1 MVVSRITRMTTA
13 AAATS
18 SKTKNSRGLAI
29 FSKEGPYAS
38 HMVRLRPVLTSHPGL
53 VPEIPQVPSTSTAN
67 TNAQEVSDQ
76 EANDDEGGECESLGE
91 EKNKR

>member
-67 TNAQEVSDQ
+67 TTTPVYKMTAIRISD
-76 EANDDEGGECESLGE
+76 NSII
-91 EKNKR
+91 NI